1 MDETVR
7 SLADVLREAGYLNDK
22 YEEINKTQQKVKKT
36 KREIVE
42 TKLSAEDIEAYTKKA
57 EALSV
62 DIDALIDRVSRLQDT
77 LAKIKFPDDK
87 AAFGADKIKGLS
99 SELERQVGW
108 LNELKSGISK
118 INADTNPRIIKN
130 TKSQLGYRD
139 SDTQKIRN
147 SILSLSSEGASI
159 NGNALSSSDLATTP
173 GYDKALK
180 SSASKLR
187 SYDREA
193 TELIKKLY
201 TLLKIGD
208 SLTLGTDDTTI
219 VKRFEEVKQKVDD
232 TSKELLEYK
241 KLVNSTSPKV
251 GDLGVK
257 SPKEKFGSAVNSYIK
272 EYINMQTFDAH
283 IGDELLT
290 LDKLPDIIDPRR
302 LNDLDKQAL
311 KIRNSIVG
319 SAALMSMVSF
329 ADDEGYRGVPYAL
342 LNRQNL
348 GYGLAERMPR
358 TDENGGIKHTTQA
371 DLDILKGYQDRIDN
385 KALKKIFTGLTNH
398 ENLKIDGI
406 PLEDIDTKKLYED
419 REKFGKLFSTVPGRF
434 WFNNM
439 LPGIGKDYLTP
450 EASKRLVA
458 AEQAAAEKAAEEE
471 RAAAEQ
477 AAAEQAAAE
486 QAAVEK
492 AAAEK
497 AEADRLSELQ
507 KLKDAKIA
515 AEKAAAE
522 KAAAEQ
528 IAENKKGEEAT
539 TSVAKETTQAL
550 EAETAKRVDDTK
562 KVEEATVAEVK
573 KAEEATTSAAKDTT
587 QALETETSNRITD
600 TKSLAA
606 ALEAEIKKTNTDIVA
621 DTKNTADQNAA
632 TYRAMQ
638 KQQAADATVLARSLN
653 RIQNEESKTRIENLK
668 QQNSLARIDAKS
680 TADKSL
686 ETQRQNGKLEVE
698 NAKAVA
704 KEKEL
709 AAKEAAR
716 EKAAADK
723 AASEVVK
730 QQNKIE
736 LENVKQQ
743 HRLELEHEKAALR
756 DARDEK
762 IKAEREKVN
771 AAKQSAREELEETRR
786 VEREKREL
794 ARESERAKRDIK
806 RALAQEQKEQEK
818 REKQAA
824 KEKEKAEKDAARAA
838 AQAEKD
844 AAKAAAQAEKDAAK
858 AATQAAK
865 DKEKAEKQA
874 AKDKEKAEKDAAK
887 NAKQAA
893 KDKEKAEKDAAKAA
907 AQAEK
912 DAAKKAE
919 EAAKTKKEA
928 WQIVGNAIKKVA
940 DIVKNSLSKAL
951 SLVKKD
957 IQLTVS
963 LVKKGVDLF
972 KSAGNTILRVLNLF
986 GNFGDRLR
994 SLFSGGII
1002 NGVIKGFNGLLNT
1015 VADVPNKILDN
1026 RFVQVGE
1033 SLLASIQSL
1042 NILIGKDLTGSTIAW
1057 ANELERGFGLSADGL
1072 IADMRGVAGVL
1083 KGLGMDGGDTA
1094 TASKNLT
1101 IMSRSFSVMLGY
1113 KPEEAMS
1120 KIESGMKGMTQSVDD
1135 LGISVREA
1143 EMNSFLKDLKSRG
1156 GEFAGVATSFQNL
1169 NEEQRVYVR
1178 YAAMIDQYL
1187 KAFSIEKYAK
1197 SLDTITGRLSI
1208 LRERTRAFMS
1218 AVGNLFLQLFNK
1230 LVVPL
1235 TYAIDVITQKIKAL
1249 TSFLGLSSELSAN
1262 MNGMT
1267 DEVGTAIDTS
1277 GSVKELGKEAKA
1289 LDDVSKA
1296 AKEAKGGIDSF
1307 DHITSMHSSS
1317 SSGSSKSGDG
1327 ADGSD
1332 FDYST
1337 LMDLNADDLAK
1348 RMEEM
1353 SKTMEDH
1360 TNSYKNKV
1368 KEGLTKIRE
1377 AIDTWYT
1384 GQTGSKIDWN
1394 KIFNLSDFK
1403 KATEGMGK
1411 SIARAG
1417 KAIKDTFGVLVL
1429 KFAQDINLNR
1439 VLSKSLGLINEALG
1453 ALADILAFL
1462 KPILIELYDE
1472 VISPIVKELGDKVAT
1487 ALDGA
1492 RAKLVQFREDLASGK
1507 YSNIK
1512 IVIRTLLTG
1521 ETSEDDLNYLK
1532 GNDIMK
1538 DTNLS
1543 GLNTVAEKIHTVFED
1558 IYTLVKGTASVIFD
1572 TIKETFN
1579 GEHKTLFDVIKD
1591 TIKKLSNFVS
1601 ENHDA
1606 IVEILTALLELQA
1619 TVIEAVVN
1627 AILSIAKWLVE
1638 HKDTVVKV
1646 LNRIEDIVDW
1656 LGKHIGVVLGFYLA
1670 IKTLSILSSAVTW
1683 ISTFVTAI
1691 GTLKAALNIGGAA
1704 SAAGTGGGGLL
1715 GRLFGRGTST
1725 GTPTTTPTT
1734 TSTMPDIG
1742 GARSTDLGGNTTAG
1756 AAGATG
1762 ATGLKAFAAK
1772 AAVPAAGVTTAI
1784 IGSNW
1789 ELYREHNK
1797 LVEQSQDWRGLSEE
1811 VRKTEMALAKANGQG
1826 FIGTGADAT
1835 SLERGGFFGLFKT
1848 VGSYFDK
1855 GDTPLNTEF
1864 VAQKAKEKAE
1874 EIKNILDG
1882 EKTTYNRIE
1891 EYLEDANI
1899 AKQFKD
1905 LGYGEE
1911 VTNAAI
1917 DHFRAVL
1924 YSELEDSIDK
1934 DTNKL
1939 SDDAIKVNS
1948 HINDYVK
1955 KVSDSSVESQYK
1967 LKATVDSSINTINNS
1982 TNTMKTS
1989 LSSVHSGINNANS
2002 TMQNML
2008 STSINSVDLLRLNVN
2023 TLSTDIQG
2031 LNTDTSYALSAIRS
2045 VISSASSALS
2055 GLMSGVMSTIG
2066 GVVGIPSIRNI
2077 FGFANGGAPKSGQM
2091 FIAREDGMPELV
2103 GNFGGYSGVAN
2114 NDMIVRAMHD
2124 AIYDGMRAAGAG
2136 STTYGGNGGTVNF
2149 NNYGYF
2155 GGDRA
2160 SFRQFAEM
2168 INNANKSSDS
2178 NIANRSFRS

>member
-1 MDETVR
+1 MSENNLDAMER
-7 SLADVLREAGYLNDK
+7 PLMDVLRDAGLVDQNLDLIDKKLDTVEKKINTVEKKMQNISKKARTSTPSAKDQEDIDRLMQWNAHKREKWNDPVLAEQLRKKEQERIRMEREAAY
-22 YEEINKTQQKVKKT
+22 NKPLEGDALATYHKNLKQYADEVEVIT
-36 KREIVE
+36 KRLER
-42 TKLSAEDIEAYTKKA
+42 LSYIAEHIRFPEDGYQQYGQKNLGHFKRG
-57 EALSV
+57 
-62 DIDALIDRVSRLQDT
+62 IDA
-77 LAKIKFPDDK
+77 
-87 AAFGADKIKGLS
+87 
-99 SELERQVGW
+99 
-108 LNELKSGISK
+108 GI
-118 INADTNPRIIKN
+118 
-130 TKSQLGYRD
+130 
-139 SDTQKIRN
+139 
-147 SILSLSSEGASI
+147 
-159 NGNALSSSDLATTP
+159 
-173 GYDKALK
+173 KAL
-180 SSASKLR
+180 
-187 SYDREA
+187 D
-193 TELIKKLY
+193 
-201 TLLKIGD
+201 
-208 SLTLGTDDTTI
+208 
-219 VKRFEEVKQKVDD
+219 
-232 TSKELLEYK
+232 EYK
-241 KLVNSTSPKV
+241 KKLASAQPVEGFKIESPFEDLILRNNRLLFRECGAGTSLFQHKALLDNKP
-251 GDLGVK
+251 
-257 SPKEKFGSAVNSYIK
+257 
-272 EYINMQTFDAH
+272 
-283 IGDELLT
+283 LT
-290 LDKLPDIIDPRR
+290 LRDLSGGEEYPRAY
-302 LNDLDKQAL
+302 NDLDKTFAKLRTDFEGLVHTLQAF
-311 KIRNSIVG
+311 KIESNLQEKYASN
-319 SAALMSMVSF
+319 LWKT
-329 ADDEGYRGVPYAL
+329 ADKAQSKLAHLDPRP
-342 LNRQNL
+342 
-348 GYGLAERMPR
+348 GLAETAGPDDYYNRKKHIKKSELKSAQESVDEFKGRMNEEIIPFLIR
-358 TDENGGIKHTTQA
+358 HNATLNGTSI
-371 DLDILKGYQDRIDN
+371 N
-385 KALKKIFTGLTNH
+385 
-398 ENLKIDGI
+398 
-406 PLEDIDTKKLYED
+406 DIDLE
-419 REKFGKLFSTVPGRF
+419 KLFAASGDIGLSLLNPDLAWMHGKFTPYG
-434 WFNNM
+434 
-439 LPGIGKDYLTP
+439 LPKNADIF
-450 EASKRLVA
+450 ASKFKK
-458 AEQAAAEKAAEEE
+458 QDSTT
-471 RAAAEQ
+471 
-477 AAAEQAAAE
+477 
-486 QAAVEK
+486 
-492 AAAEK
+492 
-497 AEADRLSELQ
+497 AD
-507 KLKDAKIA
+507 
-515 AEKAAAE
+515 
-522 KAAAEQ
+522 Q
-528 IAENKKGEEAT
+528 IAE
-539 TSVAKETTQAL
+539 
-550 EAETAKRVDDTK
+550 TK
-562 KVEEATVAEVK
+562 KVEEAT
-573 KAEEATTSAAKDTT
+573 TSATKETT
-587 QALETETSNRITD
+587 QALAAEASKRVEDTRKVEEATIAET
-600 TKSLAA
+600 
-606 ALEAEIKKTNTDIVA
+606 KKANTDIVA
-621 DTKNTADQNAA
+621 DTKNTTDQNAA

-723 AASEVVK
+723 AATDAIK
-730 QQNKIE
+730 HQNQLE
-736 LENVKQQ
+736 LENIKQQ
-743 HRLELEHEKAALR
+743 HRLELEHEKDALR
-756 DARDEK
+756 DARDERK
-762 IKAEREKVN
+762 RAEREKAN
-771 AAKQSAREELEETRR
+771 AVKQSAREELEETRR
-786 VEREKREL
+786 IEREKREL
-794 ARESERAKRDIK
+794 ERESERAKRDIK

-818 REKQAA
+818 RE
-824 KEKEKAEKDAARAA
+824 
-838 AQAEKD
+838 
-844 AAKAAAQAEKDAAK
+844 
-858 AATQAAK
+858 
-865 DKEKAEKQA
+865 
-874 AKDKEKAEKDAAK
+874 
-887 NAKQAA
+887 KQAA

-972 KSAGNTILRVLNLF
+972 KSAGNTILRILNLF

-1033 SLLASIQSL
+1033 SLLSSIQSL
-1042 NILIGKDLTGSTIAW
+1042 NILIGKDLTESTIAW

-1094 TASKNLT
+1094 TASKNLA

-1143 EMNSFLKDLKSRG
+1143 EMNSFLKDLKARG
-1156 GEFAGVATSFQNL
+1156 GDFAGIATSFSNL

-1218 AVGNLFLQLFNK
+1218 AVGNLFIQLFNK
-1230 LVVPL
+1230 IIVPL

-1249 TSFLGLSSELSAN
+1249 TSFLGLSSELSAD

-1267 DEVGTAIDTS
+1267 DAVGTTIDTS

-1307 DHITSMHSSS
+1307 DHITSMRSSS

-1332 FDYST
+1332 FDYSK

-1368 KEGLTKIRE
+1368 KDGLTKIRE

-1411 SIARAG
+1411 SIARSG
-1417 KAIKDTFGVLVL
+1417 KAIKDTFGVLVI

-1453 ALADILAFL
+1453 ALADILDFL

-1472 VISPIVKELGDKVAT
+1472 IISPIVKDLGDKVAT
-1487 ALDGA
+1487 ALDGI
-1492 RAKLVQFREDLASGK
+1492 RAKLVQFRDDLASGK
-1507 YSNIK
+1507 YSNFK
-1512 IVIRTLLTG
+1512 IVLKTLITG
-1521 ETSEDDLNYLK
+1521 ETSADDMGALRTGDEENS
-1532 GNDIMK
+1532 
-1538 DTNLS
+1538 TSLS
-1543 GLNTVAEKIHTVFED
+1543 RLNTIAEKIHTVFAD
-1558 IYTLVKGTASVIFD
+1558 IYTLVKSTASVIFD

-1656 LGKHIGVVLGFYLA
+1656 LGKHIGVVIGFYLA

-1683 ISTFVTAI
+1683 VTAFVKAI
-1691 GTLKAALNIGGAA
+1691 GTMKAALNMGGAA
-1704 SAAGTGGGGLL
+1704 SAAGTGGGGLF
-1715 GRLFGRGTST
+1715 RRIFGRGTST

-1734 TSTMPDIG
+1734 TSTMPNIG

-1762 ATGLKAFAAK
+1762 ATGLKAFATK
-1772 AAVPAAGVTTAI
+1772 AALPAAGVTAAI
-1784 IGSNW
+1784 VGSDW
-1789 ELYREHNK
+1789 ELRREHNK

-1811 VRKTEMALAKANGQG
+1811 VRKTEMALAKVNGQG
-1826 FIGTGADAT
+1826 FTGTGADAT
-1835 SLERGGFFGLFKT
+1835 SLESGGFFGLFKT

-1882 EKTTYNRIE
+1882 EKTTYKRIE
-1891 EYLEDANI
+1891 ELLEDINI

-1934 DTNKL
+1934 NTNKL

-1955 KVSDSSVESQYK
+1955 KVSKSSVESQYK

-1982 TNTMKTS
+1982 TNTMKRS

-2002 TMQNML
+2002 TMQNIL

-2023 TLSTDIQG
+2023 TLSTDVQG
-2031 LNTDTSYALSAIRS
+2031 LNADTSYTLSAIRS

-2055 GLMSGVMSTIG
+2055 GVMSGVMSTIG
-2066 GVVGIPSIRNI
+2066 GAVGIPSVRNI
-2077 FGFANGGAPKSGQM
+2077 FGFANGGVPKSGQM

-2136 STTYGGNGGTVNF
+2136 SNTYGGNGGTVNF